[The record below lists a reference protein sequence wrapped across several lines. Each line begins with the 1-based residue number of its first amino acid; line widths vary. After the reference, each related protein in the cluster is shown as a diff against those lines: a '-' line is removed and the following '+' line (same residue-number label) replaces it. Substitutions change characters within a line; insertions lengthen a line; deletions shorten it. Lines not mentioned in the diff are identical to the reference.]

1 MFFVYF
7 FIDLFRKGFMK
18 KKKKEIFLYVH
29 FIVSLTIEN
38 TNENPLK
45 KIRFL
50 SKTKWNSQQ
59 MNHLNKTKKQLKWRD
74 VPVDV
79 IYDVTSA
86 HSVDVVTSYNTSG
99 KAIYA
104 DVEDGEGN
112 KYMTWL
118 PSRLCIDLTD
128 YG

>member
-1 MFFVYF
+1 
-7 FIDLFRKGFMK
+7 MK

-104 DVEDGEGN
+104 DVEDEEGN